1 MLKRSIQTGVLVATA
16 AACLATALW
25 AYHAHVFVD
34 NFDIVVPGKLY
45 RSRQPRRDDYP
56 TLQRYRIARVVN
68 LRAMEEDP
76 AARREQR
83 RILDQMQIDHV
94 EIPIAQKVPSTGQ
107 VRAFFQAVD
116 TSPGPVL
123 VHCQHGEDRSGI
135 LVAAWRVARQG
146 WSIEKAL
153 HDMRRHR
160 CRISGAKLREVR
172 ALLETFRSSSPHSI
186 QP

>member
-1 MLKRSIQTGVLVATA
+1 MLKRSIQTAILIATA
-16 AACLATALW
+16 AACLAGALW
-25 AYHAHVFVD
+25 AYHAQVFVD

-45 RSRQPRRDDYP
+45 RSRQPAGGDYQ
-56 TLQRYRIARVVN
+56 TLQRYGIARVVN

-76 AARREQR
+76 ETRQEQR
-83 RILDQMQIDHV
+83 RILAEMNIDHV
-94 EIPIAQKVPSTGQ
+94 EIPIARKVPTEEH
-107 VRAFFQAVD
+107 VRSFFQAVD
-116 TSPGPVL
+116 TAPGPVL

-160 CRISGAKLREVR
+160 CRISGKKLRSVR
-172 ALLETFRSSSPHSI
+172 ALLESFRSPSPRLD
-186 QP
+186 Q

>member
-1 MLKRSIQTGVLVATA
+1 MLKRSIQIAILVATA
-16 AACLATALW
+16 AACLAGALW

-45 RSRQPRRDDYP
+45 RSRQPRRDDYS
-56 TLQRYRIARVVN
+56 TLQRYGIARVVN
-68 LRAMEEDP
+68 LRAMEEGP
-76 AARREQR
+76 AQRRRQR
-83 RILDQMQIDHV
+83 RILATMKIDHL
-94 EIPIAQKVPSTGQ
+94 EIPIARKVPTVEQ

-116 TSPGPVL
+116 TAPGPVL
-123 VHCQHGEDRSGI
+123 VHCRHGEDRSGV

-160 CRISGAKLREVR
+160 CRISGEKLRSVR
-172 ALLETFRSSSPHSI
+172 DLLETFRSSGPASN
-186 QP
+186 Q